1 MRALQCT
8 EKGLSVVDLPIP
20 IPTQNEALVR
30 ISHAAL
36 NHRDEYIRQ
45 GKYAGIRL
53 PAVLGSD
60 ACGEVVSCEL
70 QPSMKG
76 QRVVINPTLHWG
88 DNPLAQDKH
97 FSVLGMPHQGT
108 LAEYICVPVQNVFE
122 APPHLTNAQ
131 AAALPLAAVTAWRAL
146 VVRGGVGVNDTVLVT
161 GIGGGVAVFVM
172 QLALAIGAN
181 VFVSS
186 RSDSKISQAKMLG
199 ASFGV
204 NINDA
209 DWKKRIAERGGV
221 SLIVDSVGGDTVNDL
236 CSVVD
241 PGGRIVFYGSSKG
254 ASPDVHMQRIFWK
267 QLSLLGSTMGTEN
280 DFADMLEFV
289 NEREIVPIIDT
300 VFPFDE
306 TPQAFQRMVN
316 SQQMGKIVITI

>member
-1 MRALQCT
+1 MRAIQCT
-8 EKGLSVVDLPIP
+8 EQGLTFADLPIP

-45 GKYAGIRL
+45 GRYAGIKL

-186 RSDSKISQAKMLG
+186 RSDSKINQAKMLG

-209 DWKKRIAERGGV
+209 DWKKHIAERGGV

-236 CSVVD
+236 CSVVN

-254 ASPDVHMQRIFWK
+254 AAPDVHMQRIFWK

-280 DFADMLEFV
+280 DFSDMLEFV
-289 NEREIVPIIDT
+289 TEREIVPIIDT

-306 TPQAFQRMVN
+306 TPKAFQRMVN
-316 SQQMGKIVITI
+316 SQQMGKIVIAI